1 MGKPHSQWRRVFTHD
16 ERLEAY
22 NIQLTR
28 GFAKRIT
35 SEADKSPVLAEVV
48 YDFVLALRAVGITA
62 SLPFTVVSQMNK
74 FVDAYMRATPE
85 PVGKKI
91 AGAITARLV
100 REVGIDDPDL
110 RNRIAAKCLE
120 IGASAH
126 HLRTNFSPFSADDI
140 WNMYRNEKG
149 FQIALTESQRIG
161 FVATYNAYE
170 SFLIRC
176 LAIALARPTLRKGS
190 DDKFQESFHSAFGKD
205 ACRFCWEDTEIQ
217 LFRAARHALA
227 HAGGRETKEL
237 IRLGHPFSV
246 KTDTIQIAPGHLQ
259 YAINLVE
266 QKSEHLVA
274 NALSHPA
281 FGEKASIP
289 RA

>member
-1 MGKPHSQWRRVFTHD
+1 MGKPHTQWRRVFTHD
-16 ERLEAY
+16 ERLDAY

-28 GFAKRIT
+28 EFAKRVT
-35 SEADKSPVLAEVV
+35 SKADKSPILAEVV

-100 REVGIDDPDL
+100 REVGIEDSDL
-110 RNRIAAKCLE
+110 RSRIAAKCLE
-120 IGASAH
+120 IGTSAH
-126 HLRTNFSPFSADDI
+126 YLRTNFSPYSVDDI

-170 SFLIRC
+170 SFLVRC
-176 LAIALARPTLRKGS
+176 LAIALGRPSLRKGS
-190 DDKFQESFHSAFGKD
+190 DDKFQQSFHSAFGTA
-205 ACRFCWEDTEIQ
+205 ACDFCWEDAEIQ
-217 LFRAARHALA
+217 LFRAARHAFA

-237 IRLGHPFSV
+237 KRLDHPFTV
-246 KTDTIQIAPGHLQ
+246 TTGTIQIAPGHLQ

-274 NALSHPA
+274 EALSHPE
-281 FGEKASIP
+281 FGKGASIR